1 MIPAGEYIDI
11 QTPSQGRQTRDCLFS
26 RANNFIE
33 PRRYRGRKPAT
44 IQNCVGEALSSFFD
58 RKRCSKK
65 VIAMRVRWIL
75 VRVKQ
80 GMSRPGAGMPHRGVQ
95 VTRTPNKIVCG
106 KPHVA
111 AMWVI
116 PPCAARRR
124 PVPSPPVHKD
134 FSGET
139 SMLQRA
145 EFRTLVSTLWSL
157 VHSDLASIFLLIFR
171 GVGFTYCPY
180 SRQNYAMIKLLIEP
194 IHSRISHRGLYLAC
208 TLPRSAC
215 PRKLT

>member
-1 MIPAGEYIDI
+1 MIQAREYIDI
-11 QTPSQGRQTRDCLFS
+11 QSPRQGRQTRDCLFS
-26 RANNFIE
+26 TANNFIE
-33 PRRYRGRKPAT
+33 QRRYRGRKPAT
-44 IQNCVGEALSSFFD
+44 ILNCVGEALSSFFD
-58 RKRCSKK
+58 RKRCPKK

-75 VRVKQ
+75 VGVKQ
-80 GMSRPGAGMPHRGVQ
+80 EMSRRGAGMPHRGVQ
-95 VTRTPNKIVCG
+95 VTHTPNKIVCG

-145 EFRTLVSTLWSL
+145 EFRTLSTLWSL
-157 VHSDLASIFLLIFR
+157 VHSDLASIFLVNI
-171 GVGFTYCPY
+171 
-180 SRQNYAMIKLLIEP
+180 
-194 IHSRISHRGLYLAC
+194 
-208 TLPRSAC
+208 PRCWFYVLSLFPSELCHDQVAD
-215 PRKLT
+215 